1 MTNDLPVLFE
11 KINNV
16 LNKAFVKNC
25 ENTRRGES
33 FNIVT
38 LSNLESSELFHSSF
52 IAELLKP
59 NGSHGQGDRFLKLFL
74 DGIPEMGSRFS
85 HPFDASATDVQTEY
99 VTAKGRIDIM
109 VKNSSGQAIIIEN
122 KIYAEE
128 QPDQIK
134 RYQEYAFGAF
144 GEGNYVVLYL
154 TLNGAE
160 AETADENENTCLS
173 ISYRDNVLNWIMS
186 CIDISSR
193 LPGVREVLIQYE
205 YVIKLLTNQVMED
218 LDKTEILDMLIEKPE
233 VAKAI
238 YSLQDDYV
246 IKAVKDYLF
255 PKLEKLCAEEGIEL
269 HGAKDFVD
277 CRARKEI
284 DCTLTPRNWK
294 FHDLLFGF
302 ESTNWRNLYVGVR
315 KKESNDKGCSKFKCL
330 RYGNELWCG
339 GWEYLPSK
347 FSRLS
352 YDTVPEI
359 ISGEFAEK
367 IFELVKKIKAEAELE
382 GYSM

>member
-134 RYQEYAFGAF
+134 RYQEYASGAF

-173 ISYRDNVLNWIMS
+173 IS
-186 CIDISSR
+186 
-193 LPGVREVLIQYE
+193 
-205 YVIKLLTNQVMED
+205 
-218 LDKTEILDMLIEKPE
+218 
-233 VAKAI
+233 
-238 YSLQDDYV
+238 
-246 IKAVKDYLF
+246 
-255 PKLEKLCAEEGIEL
+255 
-269 HGAKDFVD
+269 
-277 CRARKEI
+277 
-284 DCTLTPRNWK
+284 
-294 FHDLLFGF
+294 
-302 ESTNWRNLYVGVR
+302 
-315 KKESNDKGCSKFKCL
+315 
-330 RYGNELWCG
+330 
-339 GWEYLPSK
+339 
-347 FSRLS
+347 
-352 YDTVPEI
+352 
-359 ISGEFAEK
+359 
-367 IFELVKKIKAEAELE
+367 
-382 GYSM
+382 